1 MKEYLVY
8 TGGAISGL
16 TYEECVGW
24 RIYVAS
30 EMPPHIHILSPM
42 RGKENL
48 NDGKIING
56 SYEQHPLC
64 SQKGIL
70 CRDHYDVCRAHLVL
84 MNFLG
89 AKKLS
94 IGSIMEVAWAY
105 AYRRPLITLMEED
118 NPHNHPMVREASN
131 FILIDLDEAIKLTIA
146 ILTP

>member
-1 MKEYLVY
+1 MKDYFVY

-24 RIYVAS
+24 RLYVAS
-30 EMPPHIHILSPM
+30 KMPSHIHILSPM
-42 RGKENL
+42 RGKEYLKN
-48 NDGKIING
+48 GKIING